1 VKENELCERLFNF
14 AVDTIKFLKYLKSSS
29 ANSVI
34 KMQLTK
40 AATSSGANYEEAQG
54 ASSKADFVN
63 KVRISLKEMREANYW
78 LRILQKLENKQTMQ
92 MNLLVRESVELK
104 NILGSICKKQMKIKK
119 IYMSFDMIDKEFVLL
134 AVSLFIFALRVRQ

>member
-1 VKENELCERLFNF
+1 MKENDLCQRLFDF
-14 AVDTIKFLKYLKSSS
+14 AVDTIKWMKYLRNTPG
-29 ANSVI
+29 NSVI

-78 LRILQKLENKQTMQ
+78 LRILQKLESKQTTQ
-92 MNLLVRESVELK
+92 MNLLVKESVELK
-104 NILGSICKKQMKIKK
+104 NILGSICKRADENKK
-119 IYMSFDMIDKEFVLL
+119 S
-134 AVSLFIFALRVRQ
+134 